1 MDSNPKYLGSL
12 IEFLDEGRLK
22 PGLVVREQANHVTV
36 AEAGGRERSV
46 ARDLIMVRHPD
57 HKVTRDNLAAAV
69 ATLEAEHT
77 QLAAELDLN
86 LLWEVVREQGRNFSA
101 EELAELF
108 FGRRSAGATA
118 VMLEALFNDRLFFI
132 RRHLEF
138 VARNSEQVERL
149 RVQHDRVRLR
159 SESSRNTRNL
169 IRGILEDGLM
179 PPPDEAAPLIAEL
192 RRYLDNPFT
201 RNRDL
206 TAMIEAAVTE
216 ITPAEAA
223 YEILER
229 LGAAPPGPR
238 FVIIGGV
245 RTGFS
250 EAAIAEA
257 NQVVP
262 PVRAASDDVGAVT
275 IDDDDTVE
283 VDDAL
288 SCEALPDGSLRVR
301 IHIALVADLVPQ
313 RGPMDREAA
322 ARATTVYLPEATIR
336 MLPDRIACDAA
347 SLIAGQERHVLTTD
361 VRLSTAGDI
370 TSYSIYPSR
379 IRIAARISYDDCDAL
394 LATEAG
400 TAEAVAL
407 RRMHD
412 AALKLRERRR
422 AAGALLVYRREP
434 KIKVRDDGEI
444 ELTLIDS
451 MSPSRQLVSEL
462 MVLSNYAAARWAA
475 DNRVPIIYRVQPVV
489 GGDYAAQRPRLSLH
503 PEFHAGVGLD
513 YYAQASSPIRRYM
526 DLVLQRQLLAALAQ
540 PPTVAY
546 QADELLTVL
555 ANAEA
560 AEADGK
566 ELERRAKRYWIL
578 RYLERTAIGR
588 PLEATA
594 FRDGASAE
602 LDAYAVRGALRG
614 APNLASQSRIIVRI
628 ARVEPLHGWLGL
640 DYLSTAPQILEGA
653 H

>member
-301 IHIALVADLVPQ
+301 IHIALVADFVPQ

-451 MSPSRQLVSEL
+451 MSPSRQLVAEL